1 MSNDAL
7 EQLKAQLETKAD
19 DDKHGENIA
28 QLKASVE
35 RGLDDADYH
44 PTLREELERAI
55 ILFGD
60 DHPDL
65 TSAIRAAIDTLSLSG
80 L

>member
-60 DHPDL
+60 DHPEL

>member
-1 MSNDAL
+1 MSKNAL
-7 EQLKAQLETKAD
+7 EQLKDQLESEAGD
-19 DDKHGENIA
+19 DQHSENIA
-28 QLKASVE
+28 QLKTSVE
-35 RGLDDADYH
+35 RGMDDADYH

-60 DHPDL
+60 DHPEL
-65 TSAIRAAIDTLSLSG
+65 TSAIRAAIDTLSLGG